1 MRHALFLLVLGQ
13 VLALSACSGP
23 APPKHPLLQSRQ
35 TGCDD
40 GGSGGVVID
49 GVCL

>member
-1 MRHALFLLVLGQ
+1 MRPALVL
-13 VLALSACSGP
+13 VFLAPFFLCACGEP
-23 APPKHPLLQSRQ
+23 PPPKHPLLESRQ

-49 GVCL
+49 DVCL